1 MRRFPG
7 VLAAALLIT
16 AMAVLPTVPAA
27 AVNAQLTIE
36 GSARAYSGTL
46 LGPTGFPATTFTSDS
61 AGGNGVGVFT
71 GGATWQPLGTPLADA
86 FGEDRTAPY
95 LGLRP
100 RANNAASPSDTT
112 YVFDGGSPATGWGF
126 ALGDIEAE
134 RLTILATRL
143 DGSAATVDEL
153 GYQGGYNT
161 CDFARSSA
169 NCSSNPP
176 VNPVPTAVPEIVDPA
191 ATELVVADII
201 TCASLNSCDTAGA
214 SVAFLPTVPL
224 STLTVRSTW
233 IVGLPT
239 YQTWFA
245 MADQPVAGIAL
256 NSDRQPEPGM
266 PVELVDNDGA
276 VLESTTTDDTGSYE
290 FPSVLDGAELALQL
304 PDTATSCTP
313 AGANVPITVDGSPAP
328 ELVANALA
336 GVSGVV
342 TDQDGT
348 ALAGVTVTAVRD
360 GVPLATTTTGTD
372 GSYDLPALTDGPLTL
387 TAAGPADVAPASTEA
402 VLDCADIQIAPLAL
416 RLPDNGPGEEPTPGE
431 PGEEPD
437 PNEPGSGAPQPQA
450 PGEQAVPNPAAPEGD
465 GTPGGDE
472 LASTGTNSHITLSA
486 AAGAL
491 ALGVLLAA
499 GVSARRR
506 PLP

>member
-7 VLAAALLIT
+7 VLAAALLVSGL
-16 AMAVLPTVPAA
+16 AVLPSAPAA
-27 AVNAQLTIE
+27 AVNAQLTFE
-36 GSARAYSGTL
+36 GSARAYSGTV
-46 LGPTGFPATTFTSDS
+46 LGPIGFPATTFTSDS
-61 AGGNGVGVFT
+61 AGGNVVGAFN

-86 FGEDRTAPY
+86 FSEDRTAPY

-112 YVFDGGSPATGWGF
+112 YVFDGGSPAAGWGF

-134 RLTILATRL
+134 RLTISATRL

-153 GYQGGYNT
+153 GFQGGYNT

-176 VNPVPTAVPEIVDPA
+176 VNPVPTAVPEVIDPA
-191 ATELVVADII
+191 ATELVVADTI
-201 TCASLNSCDTAGA
+201 TCASLSSCDTAGA

-266 PVELVDNDGA
+266 PVELVDDDGS
-276 VLESTTTDDTGSYE
+276 VLESTTTDEAGSYV
-290 FPSVLDGAELALQL
+290 FPSVLEGADLALRL
-304 PDTATSCTP
+304 PDTATSCMR
-313 AGANVPITVDGSPAP
+313 AGADVPVSVDGSPAP
-328 ELVANALA
+328 ELVATALA

-342 TDQDGT
+342 TDQEGT
-348 ALAGVTVTAVRD
+348 ALAGVTVTAARD
-360 GVPLATTTTGTD
+360 GVRLDTTTTGTG
-372 GSYDLPALTDGPLTL
+372 GSYELTALTDGPLTVN
-387 TAAGPADVAPASTEA
+387 AEGPAGVAPVTAEV

-416 RLPDNGPGEEPTPGE
+416 QLPDDGPGQEPAPGE
-431 PGEEPD
+431 PGEEPA
-437 PNEPGSGAPQPQA
+437 PSEPGPGAPQPETPDA
-450 PGEQAVPNPAAPEGD
+450 STPSAPAAPAAD
-465 GTPGGDE
+465 ATQTSDQ
-472 LASTGTNSHITLSA
+472 LADTGAHTWSAFA
-486 AAGAL
+486 AAGSL
-491 ALGVLLAA
+491 LVFGVLLAA
-499 GVSARRR
+499 AGARRR
-506 PLP
+506 ADH